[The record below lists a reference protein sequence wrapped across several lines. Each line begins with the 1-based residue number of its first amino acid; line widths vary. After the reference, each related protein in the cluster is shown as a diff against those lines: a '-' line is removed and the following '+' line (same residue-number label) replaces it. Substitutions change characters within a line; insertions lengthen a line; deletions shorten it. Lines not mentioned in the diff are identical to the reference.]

1 MSRLVSDTLTM
12 AERNIIRL
20 PRQPDMLLGFTVQ
33 PIMFVLL
40 FAYVFGGAIDPGQ
53 FGYAGM
59 DYIDFLIPG
68 IIVQSIAFGGFATA
82 LGLCEDLGKGLID
95 RFRSLPTAR
104 AAVLSGRAIA
114 DIVTNSVSIAILLIT
129 GLIIGFSFQT
139 GAADIIAGI
148 ALLLFF
154 GFASS
159 FVFALIG
166 MTASTPEAANGI
178 GFTLIFP
185 ITFISSAFVP
195 VESMPEILQTVAD
208 LNPVTF
214 VVDAIRHLWLGGPAG
229 DAIWASL
236 VWTVA
241 LIAIFA
247 PLAVR
252 KYRRA
257 ASH

>member
-1 MSRLVSDTLTM
+1 MSRLISDTLVM

-40 FAYVFGGAIDPGQ
+40 FAYVFGGAIDTPG
-53 FGYAGM
+53 M
-59 DYIDFLIPG
+59 SYIDFLIPG

-104 AAVLSGRAIA
+104 ASVLAGRAIA
-114 DIVTNSVSIAILLIT
+114 DIATNTLSITILLIT

-139 GAADIIAGI
+139 GATDVIAGI
-148 ALLLFF
+148 LLLLFF

-195 VESMPEILQTVAD
+195 IASMPDVLQTVAD
-208 LNPVTF
+208 ANPVTH
-214 VVDAIRHLWLGGPAG
+214 VVDAVRHFWLGTPAG

-236 VWTVA
+236 VWTVV
-241 LIAIFA
+241 LIAVFA
-247 PLAVR
+247 PLSIR
-252 KYRRA
+252 KYRAA
-257 ASH
+257 ASR